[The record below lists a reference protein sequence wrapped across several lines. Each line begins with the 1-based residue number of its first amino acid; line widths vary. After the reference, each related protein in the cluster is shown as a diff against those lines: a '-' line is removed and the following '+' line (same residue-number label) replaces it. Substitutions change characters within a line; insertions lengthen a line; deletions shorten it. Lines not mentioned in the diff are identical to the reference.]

1 MMERDVWNS
10 LRKYTPAR
18 IAIGRA
24 GGSLPTQELLDFAW
38 AHAEARDAVK
48 MDLNVEK
55 LAASIERLGVKCLR
69 LESAAGDRDTYVRR
83 PDLGRRLSD
92 ARREAIAKLH
102 PPTASPDVALI
113 VADGL
118 SAVAAQEQAVKV
130 LEKLL
135 PMMSASRIAAA
146 PVCVV
151 KNGRVAIEDEIG
163 EMLKATAAVIL
174 LGERPGLGT
183 ADSLG
188 AYLVYQ
194 PKVGKTDAQRN
205 CVSNI
210 REAGLRPEAAA
221 ETIHYLLSEALRR
234 KISGVMLKDER
245 VRPMMTEMG
254 NRIGNES

>member
-1 MMERDVWNS
+1 MERDVWNS

-24 GGSLPTQELLDFAW
+24 GGSLPTEEVLDFAW

-48 MDLNVEK
+48 AELDT
-55 LAASIERLGVKCLR
+55 ERLATAIEGLGVNCLR
-69 LESAAGDRDTYVRR
+69 LESAAGDRETYVRR

-92 ARREAIAKLH
+92 ESRVGLSQMN
-102 PPTASPDVALI
+102 PPTTSWDVALI

-135 PMMSASRIAAA
+135 PMLAESRISAG
-146 PVCVV
+146 PICVV
-151 KNGRVAIEDEIG
+151 KNGRVAIEDEVG
-163 EMLKATAAVIL
+163 EMLRATVAVIM

-194 PKVGKTDAQRN
+194 PKSGKTDADRN

-210 REAGLRPEAAA
+210 RDAGLSPPAAA

-234 KISGVMLKDER
+234 KISGVKLKDER
-245 VRPMMTEMG
+245 VKGIEQTSRA
-254 NRIGNES
+254 NLAN

>member
-1 MMERDVWNS
+1 MERDVWKS

-24 GGSLPTQELLDFAW
+24 GGSLPTQEVLDFAW

-48 MDLNVEK
+48 AELDVEK
-55 LAASIERLGVKCLR
+55 LASSIERLGVKCLR

-83 PDLGRRLSD
+83 PDLGRKLSD
-92 ARREAIAKLH
+92 HSHQMLGQLN
-102 PPTASPDVALI
+102 PPAASCDVVLI

-118 SAVAAQEQAVKV
+118 SAVAAQEQAGKL

-135 PMMSASRIAAA
+135 AMLAGSRISVG
-146 PVCVV
+146 PICVV

-163 EMLKATAAVIL
+163 QMLKATAAVIL

-188 AYLVYQ
+188 AYLVFG
-194 PKVGKTDAQRN
+194 PKVGKTDAERN

-210 REAGLRPEAAA
+210 REAGLRPDAAA

-234 KISGVMLKDER
+234 KISGVMLKDQRER
-245 VRPMMTEMG
+245 ALPHTQ
-254 NRIGNES
+254 SLKQ

>member
-1 MMERDVWNS
+1 MERDVWNS

-18 IAIGRA
+18 IALGRA
-24 GGSLPTQELLDFAW
+24 GGSLPTEEVLDFAW

-48 MDLNVEK
+48 ADFDVEK
-55 LAASIERLGVKCLR
+55 LAASIERLDVRCLR
-69 LESAAGDRDTYVRR
+69 LESAAVDRDTYVRR

-92 ARREAIAKLH
+92 ESREILARLN
-102 PPTASPDVALI
+102 PPTAADVALI

-135 PMMSASRIAAA
+135 PVLASSRMSVG

-151 KNGRVAIEDEIG
+151 RNGRVAIEDEIG
-163 EMLKATAAVIL
+163 ERLKASAAVIL

-188 AYLVYQ
+188 AYLVYR
-194 PKVGKTDAQRN
+194 PKVGKTDAERN
-205 CVSNI
+205 CISNI
-210 REAGLRPEAAA
+210 RDAGLPPPSAA
-221 ETIHYLLSEALRR
+221 ETIHYLLSEAITR

-245 VRPMMTEMG
+245 VKGIEQQGG
-254 NRIGNES
+254 NNLVS

>member
-1 MMERDVWNS
+1 MQRDVWNS
-10 LRKYTPAR
+10 LRNYTPAR

-24 GGSLPTQELLDFAW
+24 GGSLPTEEVLDFAW

-48 MDLNVEK
+48 AELDIEK
-55 LAASIERLGVKCLR
+55 LATSIEKFGVKCLR
-69 LESAAGDRDTYVRR
+69 LESAAPDRDTYIRR

-92 ARREAIAKLH
+92 SSRELLAGLN
-102 PPTASPDVALI
+102 PPATSDVALV

-135 PMMSASRIAAA
+135 PMLAASRITVA
-146 PVCVV
+146 PICVV
-151 KNGRVAIEDEIG
+151 KNARVAIEDEIG
-163 EMLKATAAVIL
+163 ALLKATAAVIL

-188 AYLVYQ
+188 AYLIYQ
-194 PKVGKTDAQRN
+194 PNQGKTDADRN

-210 REAGLRPEAAA
+210 REAGLPPPAAA
-221 ETIHYLLSEALRR
+221 ETIYYLLSESLRR

-245 VRPMMTEMG
+245 VKTIEAQ
-254 NRIGNES
+254 NSKVLD

>member
-1 MMERDVWNS
+1 MEKDVWSS

-24 GGSLPTQELLDFAW
+24 GGSLPTEEVLDFAW

-48 MDLNVEK
+48 MELDVER
-55 LAASIERLGVKCLR
+55 LVAAIEKLGVKCLK

-92 ARREAIAKLH
+92 GSRQLLAKLN
-102 PPTASPDVALI
+102 PPTAFDVALI

-118 SAVAAQEQAVKV
+118 SALAASEQAVKV

-135 PMMSASRIAAA
+135 AMLAASGISVS

-151 KNGRVAIEDEIG
+151 RNGRVAIEDEIG
-163 EMLKATAAVIL
+163 ELLKAQAAVIL

-188 AYLVYQ
+188 AYIVYQ
-194 PKVGKTDAQRN
+194 PNVGKTDAERN

-210 REAGLRPEAAA
+210 REAGLPPPAAA
-221 ETIHYLLSEALRR
+221 ETICYLLNEALRR
-234 KISGVMLKDER
+234 KISGVTLKDER
-245 VRPMMTEMG
+245 VKAIEQRAPTAL
-254 NRIGNES
+254 ES

>member
-1 MMERDVWNS
+1 VEHDVWKS

-24 GGSLPTQELLDFAW
+24 GGSLPTEEVLGFAW

-48 MDLNVEK
+48 AELDVEK
-55 LAASIERLGVKCLR
+55 LAMAIETLGVKCLR
-69 LESAAGDRDTYVRR
+69 LESAAGDRETYIRR
-83 PDLGRRLSD
+83 PDLGRKLSD
-92 ARREAIAKLH
+92 ESRRLLSQVN
-102 PPTASPDVALI
+102 PPTTSCDVALI

-130 LEKLL
+130 LAKLL
-135 PMMSASRIAAA
+135 PMLAASRISVG
-146 PVCVV
+146 PMCIV

-163 EMLKATAAVIL
+163 ETLKARAAMIL

-194 PKVGKTDAQRN
+194 PKMGRIDADRN

-210 REAGLRPEAAA
+210 REAGLDPPTAA
-221 ETIHYLLSEALRR
+221 ETIYYLLSEALRR
-234 KISGVMLKDER
+234 KISGVKLKDER
-245 VRPMMTEMG
+245 VKGIEQTSRA
-254 NRIGNES
+254 NLAN